1 VAPLYYAG
9 LLAVGLL
16 ILYVALAYK
25 LYRRAFLP
33 PKPVWLDDF
42 TFTPFEFQADYEEVE
57 LTTADGVNFGA
68 WHFRQPGSPQTV
80 IISGGHK
87 GQRQG
92 GLGIAIALWRKGFNV
107 VLYSYRGMPGSD
119 RAPITFGIREV
130 LELQAAIAFA
140 RKRIPNARIGLLGY
154 SMGAVVSLLGA
165 AGEPGIQALV
175 LDSPFSDLRTL
186 LVENVRLATKLPGTP
201 FVLLAGLMFWLRTR
215 CSLSACRPLDV
226 LSSLEPRPLF
236 FIHGGADNITNV
248 NHSRR
253 LYDGYRGPREIWIVQ
268 GAPHTGAY
276 FADRPLYVERVAGFF
291 ARHLGLDVS
300 SHLRLV
306 EEEEVS

>member
-1 VAPLYYAG
+1 MAYAALVAAA
-9 LLAVGLL
+9 LLALYLL
-16 ILYVALAYK
+16 ISYA
-25 LYRRAFLP
+25 LYRRAFVSK
-33 PKPVWLDDF
+33 KPAFLDDF
-42 TFTPFEFQADYEEVE
+42 TFTPFEFQADFEEVE
-57 LTTADGVNFGA
+57 LVTADGISFGA

-80 IISGGHK
+80 IVSGGHK
-87 GQRQG
+87 GQRTNS
-92 GLGIAIALWRKGFNV
+92 LGISAALWRKGFNV
-107 VLYSYRGMPGSD
+107 ILYSYRGMPGSD
-119 RAPITFGIREV
+119 RAPITFGIKEV
-130 LELQAAIAFA
+130 LELQAVIALA

-165 AGEPGIQALV
+165 AGEPGVEALV
-175 LDSPFSDLRTL
+175 LDSPFSDLRVL
-186 LVENVRLATKLPGTP
+186 MAENVRRAIKLPGAP
-201 FVLLAGLMFWLRTR
+201 FVWLAGLMLRLR
-215 CSLSACRPLDV
+215 NGSRLSECSPQAV

-236 FIHGGADNITNV
+236 FIHGGADDITSV

-253 LYDGYRGPREIWIVQ
+253 LYDAYRGPREIWIVQ

-300 SHLRLV
+300 GHLRLV

>member
-1 VAPLYYAG
+1 MVEVVVA
-9 LLAVGLL
+9 LLLLLLVYVGLS
-16 ILYVALAYK
+16 YQ
-25 LYRRAFLP
+25 LYRRAFVP
-33 PKPVWLDDF
+33 ARRQVMDDF
-42 TFTPFEFQADYEEVE
+42 AFTPFEFQADYEEVE
-57 LTTADGVNFGA
+57 LVTADGVSFGA

-80 IISGGHK
+80 IVSGGHK

-92 GLGIAIALWRKGFNV
+92 ALGITVALWRKGFNV
-107 VLYSYRGMPGSD
+107 ITYSYRGMPGSD
-119 RAPITFGIREV
+119 MAPVTFGIKEV
-130 LELQAAIAFA
+130 LELQAVIAFA

-165 AGEPGIQALV
+165 AGEPGVQALV
-175 LDSPFSDLRTL
+175 LDSPFSDLRRL
-186 LVENVRLATKLPGTP
+186 LVENVRSASKVPGAP
-201 FVLLAGLMFWLRTR
+201 FVWLAGLMLWLRTR
-215 CSLSACRPLDV
+215 CRVSDCSPIAV

-236 FIHGGADNITNV
+236 FIHGGADAITSV

-253 LYDGYRGPREIWIVQ
+253 LYDAYRGPREIWIVQ

-300 SHLRLV
+300 GHLRLV

>member
-1 VAPLYYAG
+1 MAYAALVAAA
-9 LLAVGLL
+9 LLAIYVL
-16 ILYVALAYK
+16 ISYAV
-25 LYRRAFLP
+25 YRRAFVP
-33 PKPVWLDDF
+33 DKAKFLDDF
-42 TFTPFEFQADYEEVE
+42 TFTPFEFQADSEEVE
-57 LTTADGVNFGA
+57 LVTADGVSFGA

-80 IISGGHK
+80 IVSGGHK
-87 GQRQG
+87 GQRTNS
-92 GLGIAIALWRKGFNV
+92 LGISAALWRKGFNV
-107 VLYSYRGMPGSD
+107 ILYSYRGMPGSD
-119 RAPITFGIREV
+119 RAPITFGIKEV
-130 LELQAAIAFA
+130 LELQAVIAFA

-165 AGEPGIQALV
+165 AGEPGVEALV

-186 LVENVRLATKLPGTP
+186 MAENVRRTIRVPGAP
-201 FVLLAGLMFWLRTR
+201 FVWLAGLMLRLR
-215 CSLSACRPLDV
+215 NRSRLSDCSPQAV

-236 FIHGGADNITNV
+236 FIHGGADDITSL

-253 LYDGYRGPREIWIVQ
+253 LYDAYRGPREIWIVQ

-300 SHLRLV
+300 GHLRLV

>member
-1 VAPLYYAG
+1 LDAIAAVA
-9 LLAVGLL
+9 V
-16 ILYVALAYK
+16 ILVAFVLFYVAVSYQV
-25 LYRRAFLP
+25 YRRAFVPLRP
-33 PKPVWLDDF
+33 AWLDDF
-42 TFTPFEFQADYEEVE
+42 MFTPFEFQADYEDVD
-57 LTTADGVNFGA
+57 LVTADGINFGA

-80 IISGGHK
+80 VISGGHK

-92 GLGIAIALWRKGFNV
+92 ALGIAVALWRKGFNV

-119 RAPITFGIREV
+119 RAPVTFGIKEV

-154 SMGAVVSLLGA
+154 SMGAVVSMLGA
-165 AGEPGIQALV
+165 AGEPGVQALV
-175 LDSPFSDLRTL
+175 LDSPFSDLRRL
-186 LVENVRLATKLPGTP
+186 LIENVRSASKLPGTP
-201 FVLLAGLMFWLRTR
+201 FVWLAGIMFWLRTR
-215 CSLSACRPLDV
+215 CTLSACRPLDV
-226 LSSLEPRPLF
+226 LTSLEPRPLF
-236 FIHGGADNITNV
+236 FIHGGTDVVTNV

-253 LYDGYRGPREIWIVQ
+253 LYDAYRGPREIWIVQ

-276 FADRPLYVERVAGFF
+276 FADRSLYVERVAGFF

>member
-1 VAPLYYAG
+1 MAPLVDVAVA
-9 LLAVGLL
+9 LLALL
-16 ILYVALAYK
+16 LVYVAFSYQ
-25 LYRRAFLP
+25 LYRRAFVP
-33 PKPVWLDDF
+33 AQPQVMDDF

-57 LTTADGVNFGA
+57 LLTADGVSFGA

-80 IISGGHK
+80 IVSGGHK

-92 GLGIAIALWRKGFNV
+92 ALGISVALWRKGFNV
-107 VLYSYRGMPGSD
+107 ITYSYRGMPGSD
-119 RAPITFGIREV
+119 AAPVTFGIKEV
-130 LELQAAIAFA
+130 LELQAVIAFA

-165 AGEPGIQALV
+165 AGEPGVQALV
-175 LDSPFSDLRTL
+175 LDSPFSDLRLL
-186 LVENVRLATKLPGTP
+186 LVENVRNASKLPGGP
-201 FVLLAGLMFWLRTR
+201 FVWLAGVMLWLRTR
-215 CSLSACRPLDV
+215 CRLSECRPMDV

-236 FIHGGADNITNV
+236 FIHGGADATTSV

-253 LYDGYRGPREIWIVQ
+253 LYDAYRGPREIWIVQ

-300 SHLRLV
+300 GHLRLV

>member
-1 VAPLYYAG
+1 MTPLT
-9 LLAVGLL
+9 LLAVAAAVLVV
-16 ILYVALAYK
+16 LYIAFSYRV
-25 LYRRAFLP
+25 YRRAFAPDP
-33 PKPVWLDDF
+33 PTFLDDF

-57 LTTADGVNFGA
+57 LVTADGINFGA

-80 IISGGHK
+80 IVSGGHK
-87 GQRQG
+87 GQRQNS
-92 GLGIAIALWRKGFNV
+92 LGISAALWRKGFNV

-119 RAPITFGIREV
+119 RAPITFGIKEV
-130 LELQAAIAFA
+130 LELQAVIAFA
-140 RKRIPNARIGLLGY
+140 RKRIANARIGLLGY

-165 AGEPGIQALV
+165 AGEPGVQALV
-175 LDSPFSDLRTL
+175 LDSPFSDLRML
-186 LVENVRLATKLPGTP
+186 LKENVHHASKLPGAP
-201 FVLLAGLMFWLRTR
+201 FVWLAGVMLRLRTR
-215 CSLSACRPLDV
+215 IRLAECSPCDV
-226 LSSLEPRPLF
+226 LTSLEPRPLF
-236 FIHGGADNITNV
+236 FIHGGADDITAV

-253 LYDGYRGPREIWIVQ
+253 LYDAYRGPREIWIVQ

-300 SHLRLV
+300 GHLRLV